1 MGVKYDP
8 PPRHLT
14 PLAEVLSRYLKRAGL
29 SRRIGQAGVVESW
42 PELVGPQIAKV
53 TAAESVTADG
63 VLWVR
68 VATAAWAS
76 ELSLMTPQILARV
89 NTGRSG
95 RIRQIRWLPRGLP
108 RPDEG

>member
-8 PPRHLT
+8 PPRHPT
-14 PLAEVLSRYLKRAGL
+14 PLAEALNRYLKRAGL
-29 SRRIGQAGVVESW
+29 SRRVGQAGVIEAW

-63 VLWVR
+63 VLRVR
-68 VATAAWAS
+68 VATAAWAA
-76 ELSLMTPQILARV
+76 ELSMMTPQILARL

-95 RIRQIRWLPRGLP
+95 RITQIRWVPRGLP
-108 RPDEG
+108 PRDDG